1 MKITVTIE
9 DALYEKALEFADPAM
24 DHSDVIREAIQT
36 FIRVKASK
44 RLIALG
50 GSLPQMQEIPRRSG
64 NQQ

>member
-24 DHSDVIREAIQT
+24 DHSDVISEAIKT
-36 FIRVKASK
+36 FIRMKASK

-64 NQQ
+64 NQ

>member
-50 GSLPQMQEIPRRSG
+50 GSLPQIQEIPRRSG
-64 NQQ
+64 N

>member
-1 MKITVTIE
+1 MKITLTIE

-50 GSLPQMQEIPRRSG
+50 GSLPQIQEIPRRSG
-64 NQQ
+64 N

>member
-24 DHSDVIREAIQT
+24 DDSDVISKAIKT
-36 FIRVKASK
+36 FIRMKASK

-50 GSLPQMQEIPRRSG
+50 GSLPQMQEIADRSG
-64 NQQ
+64 NQ

>member
-1 MKITVTIE
+1 MKILVSIE

-24 DHSDVIREAIQT
+24 DDSDLIREAIKT
-36 FIRVKASK
+36 FIRMKASK

-64 NQQ
+64 NQ

>member
-24 DHSDVIREAIQT
+24 DDSDVISEAIKT
-36 FIRVKASK
+36 FIRMKAFK

-50 GSLPQMQEIPRRSG
+50 GSLPQMQEIAHRSG
-64 NQQ
+64 N